1 MSGAPSTPPRA
12 LVLRPMAARD
22 VAVVARLDGRAFG
35 GGAWPERA
43 FRAEL
48 GENRVARYF
57 VLGEAGAPPQGYVG
71 CWVLPDG
78 VHIVT
83 LGVDPEHRRQGL
95 GAILVM
101 RAVELALE
109 ERAPALRLE
118 CRASNAAAQALYR
131 GFGFEVVGRRR
142 RYYRDNKED
151 ALLMVLPEVGSPAAR
166 ARLDAQRARLDRE
179 RRIGLTRVEG

>member
-1 MSGAPSTPPRA
+1 
-12 LVLRPMAARD
+12 MAAGD
-22 VAVVARLDGRAFG
+22 VAAVARLDGRAFG
-35 GGAWPERA
+35 GGAWTERT
-43 FRAEL
+43 FQAEL

-57 VLGEAGAPPQGYVG
+57 VLGEAGAPPLGYVG

-83 LGVDPEHRRQGL
+83 LGVDPAHRRRGL

-101 RAVELALE
+101 RAVDLALE
-109 ERAPALRLE
+109 VGAPALRLE

-131 GFGFEVVGRRR
+131 RFGFAVVGRRR
-142 RYYRDNKED
+142 RYYRDKED

-166 ARLDAQRARLDRE
+166 ARLQTQRARLARAPAGD
-179 RRIGLTRVEG
+179 GAPADG